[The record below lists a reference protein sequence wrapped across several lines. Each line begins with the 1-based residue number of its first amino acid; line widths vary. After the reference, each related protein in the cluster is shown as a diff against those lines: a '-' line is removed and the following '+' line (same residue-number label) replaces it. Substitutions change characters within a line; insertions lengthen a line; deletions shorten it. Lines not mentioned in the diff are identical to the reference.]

1 MENSCPHPLK
11 LLTDA
16 SGRCMH
22 CYEIER
28 AVALERERCAKM
40 AESEEELAGPM
51 PDENWV
57 MSQRVRLEDHL
68 RALVRLT
75 KTNIARRIRQNGE
88 VTA

>member
-1 MENSCPHPLK
+1 MANSCPHPLK

-22 CYEIER
+22 CQEIEM
-28 AVALERERCAKM
+28 AVKRERERCAKV
-40 AESEEELAGPM
+40 AENEEELNGPM

-68 RALVRLT
+68 RATVRVT
-75 KTNIARRIRQNGE
+75 KENIARKIRAVNEGK
-88 VTA
+88 